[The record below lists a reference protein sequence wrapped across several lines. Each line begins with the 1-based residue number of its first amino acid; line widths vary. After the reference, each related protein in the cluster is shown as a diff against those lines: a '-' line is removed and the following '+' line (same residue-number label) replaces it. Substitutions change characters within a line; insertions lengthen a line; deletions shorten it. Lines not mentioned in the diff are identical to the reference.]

1 MIDIQFTKFIE
12 EIQPISLPFYLDQYT
27 STNYDLDNVQMK
39 SGNFIIEI
47 DGYCHYNKVAASFEI
62 ALNVVDINGNYLDI
76 NPIQYRKLKT
86 NVINNIITNGAEHST
101 AI

>member
-1 MIDIQFTKFIE
+1 MIDIQFKKLISDL
-12 EIQPISLPFYLDQYT
+12 QPISLPFYLDAYT

-47 DGYCHYNKVAASFEI
+47 DGFCHYNNIAATFEI

-76 NPIQYRKLKT
+76 NPKQYRKLKT

>member
-1 MIDIQFTKFIE
+1 MNSIQFTKFIE

-47 DGYCHYNKVAASFEI
+47 DGYCH
-62 ALNVVDINGNYLDI
+62 
-76 NPIQYRKLKT
+76 
-86 NVINNIITNGAEHST
+86 
-101 AI
+101 